1 MEAAM
6 QTCAWCRTTQAT
18 PGRYCENCGAVL
30 ASATESE
37 PEALD
42 VPSATVVERRTQIAA
57 VGYGGFW
64 VRWLALLI
72 DSVILFVPV
81 LILRGLLGNVGS
93 FLIIVGYWLYF
104 ALFESSS
111 WQATPGKR
119 MLGLAVVKIDGT
131 QLTFGRAT
139 GRYFA
144 KILSYITLC
153 IGFLMAGFTS
163 QKRAL
168 HDYVA
173 ETLVVKRATAAANRP
188 VVYTDAV

>member
-1 MEAAM
+1 
-6 QTCAWCRTTQAT
+6 
-18 PGRYCENCGAVL
+18 
-30 ASATESE
+30 
-37 PEALD
+37 
-42 VPSATVVERRTQIAA
+42 
-57 VGYGGFW
+57 
-64 VRWLALLI
+64 
-72 DSVILFVPV
+72 
-81 LILRGLLGNVGS
+81 
-93 FLIIVGYWLYF
+93 
-104 ALFESSS
+104 
-111 WQATPGKR
+111 

-173 ETLVVKRATAAANRP
+173 ETLVVKRATAHATQP
-188 VVYTDAV
+188 VVFTDAV